1 MLVRH
6 GVPHVVC
13 PWSLHGSG
21 MYKTCYFK
29 LFYTV
34 KLILR
39 SPAVGIVC
47 FVVHDQFVVH
57 KVEAVGLRLIRVQD
71 HLAHDILRQCWEL
84 VYVLACVFAA
94 GHAEAELKV
103 KALEQLIAKVVP
115 LDHAE
120 VVDGRVSYGKLHCCS
135 DLPQL

>member
-103 KALEQLIAKVVP
+103 KALEQLIAEVVS

-120 VVDGRVSYGKLHCCS
+120 VVDGRVSYGELHCCS